1 MTATP
6 QTDALAGIRVL
17 DFTSMIA
24 GPYAGRLM
32 ADVGAEVIKIEPP
45 GGEDMRQ
52 RAPLRAGHSTYFGQ
66 LNAGKKSVA
75 LDMKTPQAIALV
87 KQMVEQADVVLENF
101 RPGVMARLGLDYET
115 LAAIN
120 PRLVYCSISGHGQTG
135 PKADQPAYAPIVHA
149 SSGFDR
155 ALMHYAGDREQP
167 AAGAVF
173 IADILGGIYAMSGI
187 QTALLQRLQT
197 GLGQRVD
204 VALTDCMLNLLVYEL
219 QAAQLPPA
227 AARFTYGP
235 IRASDGDLIVTPIT
249 NRNFLAMCE
258 AIGRPELKSDERFAT
273 IAMRSR
279 NWRDLM
285 NTVEEWSKVRTVAE
299 CLAAFD
305 AGGVPS
311 ARYNDPVDALTDEQL
326 LSRGTFVKVRDAV
339 GEFTGVNPPYRL
351 SGSRADLRSPVPES
365 GEHTEAVLRE
375 LLGLG
380 ADKLRQ
386 AREQGIFGKQA
397 PVPDA

>member
-1 MTATP
+1 MTAPP

-52 RAPLRAGHSTYFGQ
+52 RAPLREGHSTYFGQ
-66 LNAGKKSVA
+66 LNAGKKSIA
-75 LDMKTPQAIALV
+75 LDMKTPAAIALL
-87 KQMVEQADVVLENF
+87 KRMAAEADVVLENF
-101 RPGVMARLGLDYET
+101 RPGVMARLGLDYDT
-115 LAAIN
+115 LSAIN
-120 PRLVYCSISGHGQTG
+120 PRLVYCSISGHGQSG

-155 ALMHYAGDREQP
+155 ALMRYAGDRDQP

-187 QTALLQRLQT
+187 QTALLQRARS

-227 AARFTYGP
+227 GARFTYGP
-235 IRASDGDLIVTPIT
+235 VRACDGDLIVTPIT
-249 NRNFLAMCE
+249 DRNYAALCE
-258 AIGRPELKSDERFAT
+258 AIGRPALKADERFARV
-273 IAMRSR
+273 AMRSR
-279 NWRDLM
+279 NWRHLM
-285 NTVEEWSKVRTVAE
+285 NIVEEWSSGQSVAA
-299 CLAAFD
+299 CLAAL
-305 AGGVPS
+305 AAAGVPS
-311 ARYNDPVDALTDEQL
+311 ARYNEPADALTDAHL
-326 LSRGTFVKVRDAV
+326 LARGTFTRVRDAV

-351 SGSRADLRSPVPES
+351 SGARADLRSPVPQA
-365 GEHTEAVLRE
+365 GEHTEEVLQQ

-380 ADKLRQ
+380 AHELRE
-386 AREQGIFGKQA
+386 ARAGGAFGAQ
-397 PVPDA
+397 

>member
-6 QTDALAGIRVL
+6 QKDALAGIRVL

-52 RAPLRAGHSTYFGQ
+52 RAPMREGHSTYFGQ
-66 LNAGKKSVA
+66 LNAGKKSIA
-75 LDMKTPQAIALV
+75 LDLKTPAAIALI
-87 KQMVEQADVVLENF
+87 KRMVAKADVVLENF
-101 RPGVMARLGLDYET
+101 RPGVMARLGLDYDT

-155 ALMHYAGDREQP
+155 TLMRYAGDREQP

-173 IADILGGIYAMSGI
+173 IADVLGGIYAMSGV
-187 QTALLQRLQT
+187 QTALLQRAQT
-197 GLGQRVD
+197 GVGQRVD

-227 AARFTYGP
+227 GARFTYGP

-249 NRNFLAMCE
+249 HRNFLAMCE
-258 AIGRPELKSDERFAT
+258 AIGRSELKADERFAT

-279 NWRDLM
+279 NWRHLM
-285 NTVEEWSKVRTVAE
+285 NIVEEWSSRQSVAT

-305 AGGVPS
+305 AAGVPS
-311 ARYNDPVDALTDEQL
+311 ARYNEPADALDDAHLIE
-326 LSRGTFVKVRDAV
+326 RGTFIKVRDAV

-351 SGSRADLRSPVPES
+351 SGSKAELRSPVPEA
-365 GEHTEAVLRE
+365 GEHTDAVLQAV
-375 LLGLG
+375 LG
-380 ADKLRQ
+380 AGADELRQ
-386 AREQGIFGKQA
+386 ARDGGAFGK
-397 PVPDA
+397 